1 LGFLVLFSRLA
12 HSHPAVLYLVFHFYA
27 VTMRLL
33 GVSLETQ
40 TVFGRLINQGF
51 YLPVTDSE
59 IIRAALI
66 ADISLIVMTIA
77 WVKASVDAKK
87 KDRESDGAFFRRLSK
102 KYVLAVVAVAFP
114 IGIIGLTV
122 YGRLPGRESS
132 ELASSLGAWETSS
145 WLFITMTWPG
155 LVLLALIY
163 LYGFRWW
170 LTFLI
175 SLYLLLMMYQ
185 GYHRFRV
192 IIPIILM
199 TQIYLDRHR
208 LKWPKI
214 RYVVVLAGLFLLFF
228 PLKSIG
234 RAAQLAFSE
243 DKTKQVSVED
253 IVNTSVEGIQLAL
266 TGGHDD
272 QQILDQC
279 ASALTLIDESGNFY
293 YGGTY
298 LPLLT
303 SPIPRQWW
311 PEKPGLVDYIG
322 DISKPW
328 RPMKEMGMTPT
339 FWGEAY
345 ANFGYLGIVM
355 IPGLLAYGLGRAY
368 FYAYRGPYFSV
379 ARFAYLLVAC
389 NLIQVF
395 RDGMISLVV
404 FTFVNMMPLMVIVL
418 LHYVMPLLVGK
429 TNHPEVTLESH
440 QNQIPFRSGMGRL
453 ST

>member
-1 LGFLVLFSRLA
+1 
-12 HSHPAVLYLVFHFYA
+12 
-27 VTMRLL
+27 MRLV

-40 TVFGRLINQGF
+40 TLFTRFIKLGF
-51 YLPVTDSE
+51 YLPVTDNE
-59 IIRAALI
+59 IVSASVVVDIALI
-66 ADISLIVMTIA
+66 DMTIA
-77 WVKASVDAKK
+77 WIKASFDAQK
-87 KDRESDGAFFRRLSK
+87 KDREGGGAFFRRVSK
-102 KYVLAVVAVAFP
+102 NYVLTVVAVALP
-114 IGIIGLTV
+114 IGILGLIV
-122 YGRLPGRESS
+122 YGILPGRESS
-132 ELASSLGAWETSS
+132 NLASRLGAWETSS

-163 LYGFRWW
+163 WYGFRWW

-185 GYHRFRV
+185 GFHRFRV
-192 IIPIILM
+192 VIPIILL
-199 TQIYLDRHR
+199 TQIYLDRHQ
-208 LKWPKI
+208 LKWPSLRFVI
-214 RYVVVLAGLFLLFF
+214 LLLGLAVLFF

-234 RAAQLAFSE
+234 RAAQLVFSE
-243 DKTKQVSVED
+243 DKTKQMSVQD
-253 IVNTSVEGIQLAL
+253 IVDTSAEGIRLAL

-279 ASALTLIDESGNFY
+279 ASALTLIDESGHFY

-311 PEKPGLVDYIG
+311 PEKPGLVDYVG

-328 RPMKEMGMTPT
+328 RPMKEMGMTPV

-345 ANFGYLGIVM
+345 ANFGYFGIVL

-368 FYAYRGPYFSV
+368 FSAYRGPYFTV

-395 RDGMISLVV
+395 RDGLISLVT
-404 FTFVNMMPLMVIVL
+404 FTLVQMMPLTVIVL
-418 LHYVMPLLVGK
+418 LHYLIPLLVGK
-429 TNHPEVTLESH
+429 GNQKKAVLESNRN
-440 QNQIPFRSGMGRL
+440 NQSQVSL
-453 ST
+453 S